1 MGMSLSS
8 KTKVTAASSKKPH
21 LFTFSQLFRID
32 GRNDKFCY
40 SDNSRCMPYRR
51 PVNENIEKICSKRMF
66 TCFYVM
72 EPNRYHVL
80 KRNHYLAGSRAL
92 PWRHRSWYWN
102 STQHCFP
109 ILDSN
114 VLELEEFYWMSAIWY
129 IMSTVKSLKLSKKIC
144 LP

>member
-1 MGMSLSS
+1 MSLSS
-8 KTKVTAASSKKPH
+8 KTKVTAVPSKKPR
-21 LFTFSQLFRID
+21 LFTFSQLIRIY

-66 TCFYVM
+66 TCLYVM

-80 KRNHYLAGSRAL
+80 KRNQYLAGSRAL
-92 PWRHRSWYWN
+92 PAMKTQVMILKFHTALLPNSWFQRTRVRRILLNVSHLIYNEHREK
-102 STQHCFP
+102 P
-109 ILDSN
+109 
-114 VLELEEFYWMSAIWY
+114 
-129 IMSTVKSLKLSKKIC
+129 KLSKKIC